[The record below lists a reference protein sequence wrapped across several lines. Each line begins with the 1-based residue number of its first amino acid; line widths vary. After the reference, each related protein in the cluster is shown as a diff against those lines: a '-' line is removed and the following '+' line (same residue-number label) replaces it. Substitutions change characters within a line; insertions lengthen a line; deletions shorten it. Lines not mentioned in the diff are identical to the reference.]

1 MPGKGKKKGKKA
13 SASGFGASPNEV
25 VDKGDLDN
33 IMAQINSEGPA
44 ALAAA
49 PVTLADATKAQQKTT
64 DELIAEKL
72 AGMSVNERKRFL
84 AVKAKLD
91 KMSPEDKRN
100 EMARMQHEEAV
111 SALTPEQRKEYE
123 TEKARLEAMTPEVS
137 WLILRA
143 LVALLSEILIH
154 AFFLFSQNSFFLS
167 PVKALYFSNYPLP
180 RTYGLQALLSTR
192 NGRRV
197 WQRSTGSRWRT
208 HGRRLNR

>member
-1 MPGKGKKKGKKA
+1 MPGKGKKKVKKA

-33 IMAQINSEGPA
+33 IMAQINSEGPGPGPA

-72 AGMSVNERKRFL
+72 AGMSVSERKRFL

-111 SALTPEQRKEYE
+111 SNLTPEQRTEYE

-137 WLILRA
+137 WLIHPA
-143 LVALLSEILIH
+143 LAALLSELLPLAYYLSLSSH
-154 AFFLFSQNSFFLS
+154 LSKLSSPSNSPLFRIS
-167 PVKALYFSNYPLP
+167 V
-180 RTYGLQALLSTR
+180 LQARILTR
-192 NGRRV
+192 SGRPGWR
-197 WQRSTGSRWRT
+197 RSIGSRWRT